1 MNITNEEKSVAQ
13 RMLNKCKEQ
22 ETKKKLV
29 PVKIGKGIMVMMPPN
44 FTQKQLE
51 AKRKKYINL

>member
-13 RMLNKCKEQ
+13 LLLDKCKEH
-22 ETKKKLV
+22 ERKKKLV
-29 PVKIGKGIMVMMPPN
+29 PVKIGKGIMIMMPSK

-51 AKRKKYINL
+51 AKRKKYLNL